1 MAVPNVTT
9 DDTKHD
15 IIRRFNENVRGK
27 QAETTNS
34 NQRHDGR
41 EGHWLERQM
50 GLTANASN
58 APDLH
63 GYEMK
68 NQTTAKTTFGD
79 WSADY
84 YIYKDVDFGITRNQF
99 LMIFGKPN
107 SAKGGRYSWSGEPCP
122 KINRFNSFGQKLYI
136 DANHNI
142 IVEYSF
148 AHDER
153 PDKTAIVPLALQ
165 REQLILAKWYAHSIS
180 QKLERKF
187 NQRGWFKCLK
197 NQDNVY
203 TTIVFGDPISFER
216 WIALVETGE
225 VFFDSGMY
233 QTNARNYS
241 VWRSTNTFWDSLI
254 TSSY

>member
-50 GLTANASN
+50 GLTANANN

-153 PDKTAIVPLALQ
+153 PDKTAIVPLAL
-165 REQLILAKWYAHSIS
+165 RKTVDIANAILLAKNWKESLTNVVGLNA
-180 QKLERKF
+180 
-187 NQRGWFKCLK
+187 LK
-197 NQDNVY
+197 IKIMYILQLFLATQLASSDGLRWLKQVKY
-203 TTIVFGDPISFER
+203 FLTVACTKPMPETTRYGVQQTLFGT
-216 WIALVETGE
+216 A
-225 VFFDSGMY
+225 
-233 QTNARNYS
+233 
-241 VWRSTNTFWDSLI
+241 
-254 TSSY
+254 